1 MKNIFAIFLVF
12 LLFSSCT
19 KLEDLNVN
27 TKDPTN
33 VPGESLFTGAQR
45 NLIMQMVTPNVNSN
59 NFRLFVQ
66 QWTETTYID
75 ESNYDI
81 TTRPI
86 PANWWNSMYRSV
98 LMNFK
103 ESAAVLAETGNLPG
117 DGPAVLK
124 NKLAIVEV
132 MTVYTYSV
140 LVETFG
146 NVPYTEALDQL
157 VLLPKYDDG
166 LTVYKDLLTRL
177 SAAIASMDQ
186 TDGSF
191 GGTDNM
197 YYGDVAQW
205 FRFANSL
212 KLRMGL
218 VLADVDAATAKAA
231 VESAAP
237 NVIASNDD
245 NADIYFMS
253 TQPNNNPIN
262 ENLVLSGRNDFV
274 AANTFVDVMNDLD
287 DPRRGYYL
295 TDVNGEY
302 IGGIYGASN
311 DFFQFS
317 HVNPTITVSE
327 FPGTLF
333 DLAET
338 EFLLAEGAERGFNTG
353 GTAAEHYAHGITASI
368 EGWGGTADE
377 VAAYLANPKVAYA
390 TAAGSWKQKIGMQKW
405 IALFNRGFESWTAYR
420 MLDFPALVA
429 PPDAE
434 SVLPLRLTYP
444 TTEQKLNGANR
455 AAAATAIGGDAV
467 GTKLFFD
474 KN

>member
-19 KLEDLNVN
+19 KLQDLNVN

-157 VLLPKYDDG
+157 ILLPKYDDG
-166 LTVYKDLLTRL
+166 LTIYKDLITRL
-177 SAAIASMDQ
+177 NAAIASMDQ

-205 FRFANSL
+205 FKFANSL
-212 KLRMGL
+212 KLRMGM
-218 VLADVDAATAKAA
+218 VLADVDAVT
-231 VESAAP
+231 
-237 NVIASNDD
+237 
-245 NADIYFMS
+245 
-253 TQPNNNPIN
+253 
-262 ENLVLSGRNDFV
+262 
-274 AANTFVDVMNDLD
+274 
-287 DPRRGYYL
+287 
-295 TDVNGEY
+295 
-302 IGGIYGASN
+302 
-311 DFFQFS
+311 
-317 HVNPTITVSE
+317 
-327 FPGTLF
+327 
-333 DLAET
+333 
-338 EFLLAEGAERGFNTG
+338 
-353 GTAAEHYAHGITASI
+353 
-368 EGWGGTADE
+368 
-377 VAAYLANPKVAYA
+377 
-390 TAAGSWKQKIGMQKW
+390 
-405 IALFNRGFESWTAYR
+405 
-420 MLDFPALVA
+420 
-429 PPDAE
+429 
-434 SVLPLRLTYP
+434 
-444 TTEQKLNGANR
+444 
-455 AAAATAIGGDAV
+455 
-467 GTKLFFD
+467 
-474 KN
+474 